1 MLFRGWI
8 LLVWTARKA
17 EPTAEGREA
26 SSTWTLTHTDTMCWG
41 TEALDNLGLGELA
54 PPGQRGRH
62 A

>member
-1 MLFRGWI
+1 M
-8 LLVWTARKA
+8 VWTARKA

-41 TEALDNLGLGELA
+41 TEALGNLGLGDLA